1 MRTDNDMFWEIVK
14 SDFSWL
20 MKEKGDDEDDSFY
33 SEKRKNSAQVL
44 LCNSFYDLFISPFS
58 KISLFRYRTNVKF
71 PVGESW
77 EKDTYRYYEVDRLN
91 EPNYLGGSSHLDT
104 KELSQNEDFM
114 SFFHFLMKSKL
125 PHSYLTNSRGNAFL
139 IRSNYNESKE
149 ELKKIGYNF
158 EFYDFGASSV
168 GSGSKDII
176 KHILIQYEIRSY
188 GLLTLKDLK
197 EVKFDAKKHFFSFA
211 VNYFDNYTLKHTG
224 DIFFFGINGLEYS
237 TKNVVNIINSYLREN
252 TISESPKDFS
262 FNTSHNILEY
272 SHQFN
277 SRGIYENSITTKIT
291 FFKESELIYKVTIGE
306 TLGAGRL
313 REEWIGVTA
322 RINFYND
329 EILEFNG
336 SKSLE
341 SLK

>member
-1 MRTDNDMFWEIVK
+1 MRTTNDMFWEIVK

-20 MKEKGDDEDDSFY
+20 MKEKGANEDDSFY
-33 SEKRKNSAQVL
+33 SEQRKHSAQVL

-77 EKDTYRYYEVDRLN
+77 EKDTYRDYEVDRLN
-91 EPNYLGGSSHLDT
+91 KPNYLGGSSYFS
-104 KELSQNEDFM
+104 KRELSLNEDFM
-114 SFFHFLMKSKL
+114 SFFHFVMKSKL
-125 PHSYLTNSRGNAFL
+125 PRSYLTSSRGNAFL
-139 IRSNYNESKE
+139 IRSNYNESEE
-149 ELKKIGYNF
+149 ELKKTGYNF
-158 EFYDFGASSV
+158 EFYDYGASSL

-224 DIFFFGINGLEYS
+224 DIFFFGLNGLEYS
-237 TKNVVNIINSYLREN
+237 TKNVVTIINSYLREN
-252 TISESPKDFS
+252 SISDRPNNFS
-262 FNTSHNILEY
+262 LNTTYDILEY

-277 SRGIYENSITTKIT
+277 EYNIRTTIT
-291 FFKESELIYKVTIGE
+291 FFKETEFIYTVNIGE
-306 TLGAGRL
+306 TLNAGRL
-313 REEWIGVTA
+313 REEWVEVTA

>member
-1 MRTDNDMFWEIVK
+1 
-14 SDFSWL
+14 
-20 MKEKGDDEDDSFY
+20 
-33 SEKRKNSAQVL
+33 
-44 LCNSFYDLFISPFS
+44 
-58 KISLFRYRTNVKF
+58 
-71 PVGESW
+71 
-77 EKDTYRYYEVDRLN
+77 
-91 EPNYLGGSSHLDT
+91 
-104 KELSQNEDFM
+104 
-114 SFFHFLMKSKL
+114 MKSKL

-139 IRSNYNESKE
+139 ITSNYNESKE

-158 EFYDFGASSV
+158 EFYDYGASSL

-224 DIFFFGINGLEYS
+224 DIFFFGLNGLEYS
-237 TKNVVNIINSYLREN
+237 TKNVVTIINSYLREN
-252 TISESPKDFS
+252 SISDTPNNFS
-262 FNTSHNILEY
+262 QNTTYDILEY

-277 SRGIYENSITTKIT
+277 EYNIRTKIT
-291 FFKESELIYKVTIGE
+291 FFKETEFIYTVNIGE
-306 TLGAGRL
+306 TLHAGRL
-313 REEWIGVTA
+313 LEKWVGVTA